1 MSTAL
6 STSRTGF
13 SMFRLA
19 TTAFPPGFRRQ
30 HAREMTAAFE
40 QELKRVIRQEGRL
53 AGGWYAARA
62 IVDAVRQG
70 LHERVRRAPPPGHGG
85 RKPSGRDGI
94 GSGLGADVRIALRGM
109 RRSPSFTLAAVAVLA
124 LGLGAN
130 ATVFS
135 ALRVVILTPAPYPEL
150 DRLVFVDMVNEH
162 VGRGERRVMTWSYP
176 KFDALVEAEN
186 RLIDPVSGYVNRS
199 GTLTGLGPATRVA
212 YELVSPSYFQTLRI
226 TPLVGR
232 TFAREEGDLSGRHQ
246 VTVLSHELWRSR
258 FAGDGGTP
266 EGDITL
272 DGTRFR
278 IIGVAPEGFRGL
290 TGDAQLWIPLSAAD
304 DVFGFGLIEQSGAGW
319 FHVIGRLGPGA
330 TIEAATAQMG
340 TIGDGIAETYPSR
353 DPQSVWTASARRFQD
368 VSVNQDA
375 RAAVVL
381 LTLAAA
387 VVLLVACANLSGL
400 LLARARRKARDGAVR
415 MAVGASRWRI
425 VRASLIESG
434 LLAALGGGAGI
445 ALALW
450 GTTAMASAWPR
461 EFLSSARGEMRVA
474 DPSQLGL
481 DPAVLVFV
489 VLMTLLTVLLFGG
502 TPALRLSGTDVSLTL
517 KDGPGATRRDVA
529 LLGVDGRAALVGVQV
544 ALALVLLVGAGLVG
558 SSTARLLN
566 VDEGVRTENLVTFR
580 YAIPETSAWSDR
592 EDEFSEEF
600 LARINALPP
609 VVSAGTGTTPLR
621 GHWAIT
627 RVDAVEGGNEI
638 AQGEGVRIGVH
649 MVDDRYFE
657 TMGIPL
663 VGGRVFNATDGTD
676 RFPSI
681 VISELTAK
689 DLFPGEDAVG
699 KRIEIGISLPG
710 KESWSEIV
718 GVVGDVLYSPP
729 DQERMLESYYSS
741 REFGTAST
749 NVLVRT
755 TRDPLGSMPAI
766 RSIASEMDPTL
777 AIYGVTTMDEI
788 VSASVGDRRILL
800 VLLGLF
806 AGVAVLLAATGTWAV
821 VAVSVADRR
830 RELALR
836 MALGAAGGRVMS
848 MVVKQ
853 SALTAVAGVAL
864 GLAGAAGGSRL
875 LEVFLW
881 ETEPL
886 EPSVYGGGA
895 LFLLAVVLLASW
907 VPARGILRLDPAATL
922 RSE

>member
-85 RKPSGRDGI
+85 RKPSGHDGI

-272 DGTRFR
+272 NGTRFR

-330 TIEAATAQMG
+330 TVEAATAQMG
-340 TIGDGIAETYPSR
+340 TIGDGIDPHCSR
-353 DPQSVWTASARRFQD
+353 
-368 VSVNQDA
+368 
-375 RAAVVL
+375 
-381 LTLAAA
+381 
-387 VVLLVACANLSGL
+387 C
-400 LLARARRKARDGAVR
+400 
-415 MAVGASRWRI
+415 
-425 VRASLIESG
+425 
-434 LLAALGGGAGI
+434 
-445 ALALW
+445 
-450 GTTAMASAWPR
+450 
-461 EFLSSARGEMRVA
+461 GE
-474 DPSQLGL
+474 
-481 DPAVLVFV
+481 
-489 VLMTLLTVLLFGG
+489 
-502 TPALRLSGTDVSLTL
+502 
-517 KDGPGATRRDVA
+517 
-529 LLGVDGRAALVGVQV
+529 
-544 ALALVLLVGAGLVG
+544 
-558 SSTARLLN
+558 
-566 VDEGVRTENLVTFR
+566 
-580 YAIPETSAWSDR
+580 
-592 EDEFSEEF
+592 
-600 LARINALPP
+600 
-609 VVSAGTGTTPLR
+609 PL
-621 GHWAIT
+621 
-627 RVDAVEGGNEI
+627 
-638 AQGEGVRIGVH
+638 
-649 MVDDRYFE
+649 
-657 TMGIPL
+657 
-663 VGGRVFNATDGTD
+663 
-676 RFPSI
+676 
-681 VISELTAK
+681 
-689 DLFPGEDAVG
+689 
-699 KRIEIGISLPG
+699 
-710 KESWSEIV
+710 
-718 GVVGDVLYSPP
+718 
-729 DQERMLESYYSS
+729 
-741 REFGTAST
+741 AST
-749 NVLVRT
+749 
-755 TRDPLGSMPAI
+755 PHEGP
-766 RSIASEMDPTL
+766 
-777 AIYGVTTMDEI
+777 
-788 VSASVGDRRILL
+788 
-800 VLLGLF
+800 
-806 AGVAVLLAATGTWAV
+806 
-821 VAVSVADRR
+821 
-830 RELALR
+830 
-836 MALGAAGGRVMS
+836 
-848 MVVKQ
+848 
-853 SALTAVAGVAL
+853 
-864 GLAGAAGGSRL
+864 
-875 LEVFLW
+875 
-881 ETEPL
+881 
-886 EPSVYGGGA
+886 
-895 LFLLAVVLLASW
+895 
-907 VPARGILRLDPAATL
+907 
-922 RSE
+922 